1 MIEERTYGFEP
12 LMCDEP
18 RIVIL
23 GTLPGEESLQ
33 HQQYYYS
40 NSNRIWKVL
49 CLLKNEPIPNN
60 YDEKKQLLAKYHIA
74 LWDYYE
80 SAIRVGSSDNK
91 IRDARPVDICGFL
104 SSNPTIETIAIN
116 GFGKYKKFGK
126 KIQKELNKV
135 FPNRRIRVLR
145 MPETS
150 GVNTNHGWGDLNFL
164 ANDWNRI
171 FE

>member
-1 MIEERTYGFEP
+1 MADNRIYGFEP
-12 LMCDEP
+12 LLCDEP

-23 GTLPGEESLQ
+23 GTLPGGESLE

-40 NSNRIWKVL
+40 NSNRIWKVI
-49 CLLKNEPIPNN
+49 CRLKNEPMPEN
-60 YDEKKQLLAKYHIA
+60 YEQKKALLAKYRIV

-80 SAIRVGSSDNK
+80 SAVREGSNDNK
-91 IRDARPVDICGFL
+91 IRDPKPVDICSFL
-104 SSNPTIETIAIN
+104 SKYPTIEIVAIN

-126 KIQKELNKV
+126 TIQRDIKNTL
-135 FPNRRIRVLR
+135 PNRNVRILR

-150 GVNTNHGWGDLNFL
+150 GGNANYGWGDINVL
-164 ANDWNRI
+164 ANEWSRI